1 MIVQGR
7 ALARLECALPAD
19 LARENDLF
27 AATARPA
34 ESVINAGIFGAGF
47 TFRLARAE
55 ARAAGGSLV
64 RDGGMVVLTL
74 PLLTMAGDMPSD
86 LASSAG

>member
-1 MIVQGR
+1 
-7 ALARLECALPAD
+7 
-19 LARENDLF
+19 
-27 AATARPA
+27 
-34 ESVINAGIFGAGF
+34 VINAGIFGAGF